1 MALVRVYASGTKLMK
16 NFYKSDY
23 GYEFISGRHCHCH
36 CYAYEITFPE
46 NVMVDNI
53 GSGRGTAPPGL

>member
-1 MALVRVYASGTKLMK
+1 MNLFQEGIA
-16 NFYKSDY
+16 
-23 GYEFISGRHCHCH
+23 I
-36 CYAYEITFPE
+36 AYEITFPE